1 MLDLPPSYEEAAV
14 TTTKLST
21 KGQLI
26 LPKEVRE
33 RRGWQA
39 GTVLELVE
47 RGDAVLIRRVEAVP
61 ETTLQDLI
69 GCTGYRGPAR
79 SIEEM
84 DAAVE
89 REARERR

>member
-1 MLDLPPSYEEAAV
+1 MTP
-14 TTTKLST
+14 TTTRLST

-33 RRGWQA
+33 RHGWEA
-39 GTVLELVE
+39 GTVLEVVE
-47 RGDAVLIRRVEAVP
+47 RGDAVLIRPVETLP
-61 ETTLQDLI
+61 ETSLKDLV

-79 SIEEM
+79 SLAEM

-89 REARERR
+89 REARRRR